1 MLYYHSGRCYICIN
15 QLLFSRNRQKH
26 ISGSIVFKMNIQV
39 KTVFWR
45 FLDIFLIC
53 AVGILLYGCS
63 AIPGANLQDQQ
74 SVNVEKQLEKRQYL
88 QQLEEEP
95 AKQSEKSPEENEAI
109 GDHYL
114 QRGDIN
120 KAFLYYAKSVQ
131 GNPDNSGLQYKVG
144 TLLLKRDMYVEA
156 EQAFLKMLSMET
168 KNASACEG
176 LGKAYFGRKEFAR
189 AEVEFTKAVTFDP
202 ELWQSFNYLGLIYT
216 KQQDIDK
223 ALVAYQKA
231 LDLTPGNTEIIN
243 NLAISYYIQE
253 EYEKTVRLLE
263 TAVRQKNTDK
273 RIFNNLAVAY
283 CKLDR
288 YDDALEAF
296 RRGAVSDAV
305 AYNNIGWEYMVNNRH
320 EEAIKAFEKALSL
333 NPRFYERASANLEKA
348 RKAQKTSLQQ

>member
-1 MLYYHSGRCYICIN
+1 
-15 QLLFSRNRQKH
+15 
-26 ISGSIVFKMNIQV
+26 MNIQG
-39 KTVFWR
+39 KTVVRYLRQF
-45 FLDIFLIC
+45 FLLC
-53 AVGILLYGCS
+53 AVGLLLDGCS
-63 AIPGANLQDQQ
+63 AMPGANLQDQQ

-95 AKQSEKSPEENEAI
+95 TKKSEKRPEENEAI

-114 QRGDIN
+114 RGGDIN
-120 KAFLYYAKSVQ
+120 KAFLYYAKAVQ
-131 GNPDNSGLQYKVG
+131 GNPDNSGLQYKIG

-216 KQQDIDK
+216 KQQDNDK
-223 ALVAYQKA
+223 ALLAYQKA
-231 LDLTPGNTEIIN
+231 LDLSPGNTEVIN

-253 EYEKTVRLLE
+253 EYEKSVKLLE
-263 TAVRQKNTDK
+263 TAVRHKTTDK

-296 RRGAVSDAV
+296 RSGAVSDAV
-305 AYNNIGWEYMVNNRH
+305 AYNNIGWEYMINNRY

-333 NPRFYERASANLEKA
+333 NPRFYERASANLDKA
-348 RKAQKTSLQQ
+348 RKAQKASLQQ